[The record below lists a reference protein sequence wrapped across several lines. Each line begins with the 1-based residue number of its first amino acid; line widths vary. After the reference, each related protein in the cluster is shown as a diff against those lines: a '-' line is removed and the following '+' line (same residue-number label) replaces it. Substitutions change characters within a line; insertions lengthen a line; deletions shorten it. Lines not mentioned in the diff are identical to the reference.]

1 MKIGSGLALICVG
14 AILAFAVTA
23 NISGFNIHIA
33 GWVLIIIGIIGLA
46 LTSRNYGWVNRRVVR
61 RTYPTRVQPT
71 SYAANPG
78 AQAIE
83 PGQPTRPTLLDQE
96 TTSSSRPRR
105 TGRPPRWSRTC
116 TSSPSRR

>member
-61 RTYPTRVQPT
+61 RTYPSRVQPT
-71 SYAANPG
+71 SYAASPG
-78 AQAIE
+78 TQAIE
-83 PGQPTRPTLLDQE
+83 PGQPTRPTLLDQDNDLIE
-96 TTSSSRPRR
+96 PTATHRPTTEVVEDLYEQP
-105 TGRPPRWSRTC
+105 
-116 TSSPSRR
+116 